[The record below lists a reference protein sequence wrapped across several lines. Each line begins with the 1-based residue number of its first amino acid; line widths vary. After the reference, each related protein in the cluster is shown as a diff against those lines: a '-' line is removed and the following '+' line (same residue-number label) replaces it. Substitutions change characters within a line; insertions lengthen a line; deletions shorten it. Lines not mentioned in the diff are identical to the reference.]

1 MTKTRP
7 ERDPETM
14 SMQAHHMGEVGASP
28 DVQEKHKQ
36 MSNFITSMA
45 KNDKALYDRM
55 IALMKLFQITE
66 LDLKKL

>member
-1 MTKTRP
+1 
-7 ERDPETM
+7 
-14 SMQAHHMGEVGASP
+14 MGEVGASP